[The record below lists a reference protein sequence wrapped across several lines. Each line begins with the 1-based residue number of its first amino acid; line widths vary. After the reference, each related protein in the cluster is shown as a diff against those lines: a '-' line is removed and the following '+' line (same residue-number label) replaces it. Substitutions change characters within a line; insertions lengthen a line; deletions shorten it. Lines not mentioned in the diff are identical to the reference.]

1 LIDSVDPVTRAAVAC
16 RLAGYRHAPPEILA
30 QLGALAGA
38 LPAATASPPPPSRPE
53 AGPPADDLTEVF
65 FGADS
70 FERRLIL
77 LNLDAVGT
85 RRTGRP
91 PAAETCRR
99 IEAAAL
105 AGQIEDVTRILES
118 ALILPRALAERIVQ
132 DPLGEPIVVAAR
144 ALGMP
149 LEAFQRILLFINP
162 TIGQSVARVYELA
175 NLFSEISTHAAE
187 TMVGIWLGRPV
198 QHKRPA
204 HQPALYDDEQRAARA
219 AATPSRYRSNRR
231 SDALAARFKNSGR

>member
-1 LIDSVDPVTRAAVAC
+1 MAC
-16 RLAGYRHAPPEILA
+16 RLAAYRHAPPEILA
-30 QLGALAGA
+30 QLGAQAGI
-38 LPAATASPPPPSRPE
+38 PPASPPASRPE
-53 AGPPADDLTEVF
+53 TKPPADDLTEVF

-77 LNLDAVGT
+77 LNLDA
-85 RRTGRP
+85 RWHPPGRP
-91 PAAETCRR
+91 GTGAETCRR

-105 AGQIEDVTRILES
+105 SGQIEDVTRILES

-144 ALGMP
+144 ALGMS

-162 TIGQSVARVYELA
+162 EIGQSVARVYELA
-175 NLFSEISTHAAE
+175 NLFGEISTHAAE
-187 TMVGIWLGRPV
+187 TMVGIWLGRPA
-198 QHKRPA
+198 QHQRAA

-231 SDALAARFKNSGR
+231 SDALTARFKNSGR